1 MQRGWQNMLAIQSNK
16 ELMELF
22 LWSTRDVIKPLGF
35 KISILGYKFVLETT
49 LLFLDLHNVKILN
62 DIAYDIAYDI
72 VSRNIVYDVVY
83 DIVYDIVSGNIVYD
97 VVYDVVCDIQIRC
110 RMRCRMRYRIRHRIR
125 YIEIRCR
132 MRYRMRCY
140 ILYCVF
146 FCTLV
151 WWRGFTR
158 PWASRCSRRAA
169 STAACTSSLLR

>member
-1 MQRGWQNMLAIQSNK
+1 MLAIQSNK

-35 KISILGYKFVLETT
+35 EISILGYKFVLETT

-83 DIVYDIVSGNIVYD
+83 DIVYDVVSVNIVYD

-110 RMRCRMRYRIRHRIR
+110 RLVAWLYPTLGVQMFEARCFHRCLYFFFVAVRIR
-125 YIEIRCR
+125 YISPVKI
-132 MRYRMRCY
+132 
-140 ILYCVF
+140 
-146 FCTLV
+146 LV
-151 WWRGFTR
+151 WTF
-158 PWASRCSRRAA
+158 AN
-169 STAACTSSLLR
+169 

>member
-1 MQRGWQNMLAIQSNK
+1 MLAIQSNK

-35 KISILGYKFVLETT
+35 EISILGYKFVLETT
-49 LLFLDLHNVKILN
+49 LLFLDLHNVKTLK
-62 DIAYDIAYDI
+62 DITYDIAYDI
-72 VSRNIVYDVVY
+72 VSRYIVYDVVY
-83 DIVYDIVSGNIVYD
+83 DIVCDIVYDISRYD
-97 VVYDVVCDIQIRC
+97 VVYDVVCDIEIRYRIRC
-110 RMRCRMRYRIRHRIR
+110 RMRYRYYRIRHRIR

-169 STAACTSSLLR
+169 STAACTSSFKLLR